1 VNKISHTQRQ
11 FKIYLSVYSLSS
23 PLNKSLSL
31 GFQINYFLNKHRRM
45 QATYCRIFTTIGLSV
60 FSITA
65 FAQERR
71 TISGTVRDGKNG
83 ELVIGA
89 TIKVEEDPTI
99 NITANE
105 YGFYSLSL
113 PQGNYTIAVAYGGY
127 ENYRQTV
134 QLDQNVKL
142 DLILSQEKE
151 RTAQIDEVIISAVKK
166 DKNLTSAQMGTETLS
181 IKSIEKLPVLFG
193 EKDVLK
199 TIQLLPGIKSNGE
212 GSSGFSVRGGATDQN
227 LILLDEAPV
236 YNASHL
242 LGFFSTFNSDALK
255 DASIIKGNS
264 PAQYGGRL
272 SSVMDVKMKDGNN
285 KDYNVNG
292 GIGLISSRLS
302 VEGPIQKEKSS
313 FIVSGRRTYADVFLK
328 ATDDFKDSKL
338 YFYDLNLKANYQI
351 NENNRL
357 YMSGYFGRDVLGLG
371 NTFSTDWGN
380 TTATLR
386 WNSIINSKLF
396 SNTSFIYSNYD
407 YKVSLT
413 SNDNTFGLDS
423 QIQDWNLKQDFSWF
437 AGNKHSVRFGLQ
449 SIYHTITPSSASGT
463 SVSSFP
469 RNSRYSWENALYIN
483 DDFKA
488 TEKLTVNYGLRLSM
502 FSVLG
507 GDTFNT
513 YDNGVLT
520 DSRFLEKGKFGKT
533 YVNLEPRITANY
545 RINEVSSI
553 KGGYARNTQNLHLL
567 SNSSSGNPTD
577 QWIGS
582 SYSVKPEIA
591 DQISAGYSR
600 NFNNNNYEINAEVYY
615 KTMQNQIDFKNGA
628 EITFDAAADVEGE
641 LLFGKGRAYGLE
653 VIAKKKSGK
662 LTGWISY
669 TLSKTERK
677 INGINDNN
685 WYNARQDKTHD
696 LSVVAT
702 YELNQ
707 KWSFSGLFVYST
719 GNAVTFPTGKY
730 DLLGQTI
737 FQYSKRNADRM
748 PAYHRMDLSAT
759 YEPNKNK
766 RWKSSWSFGIYNVYG
781 RENAYTIAFED
792 NPDNPGTTRAMQTSL
807 FKFVPNITYNFKF

>member
-1 VNKISHTQRQ
+1 MQTS
-11 FKIYLSVYSLSS
+11 
-23 PLNKSLSL
+23 
-31 GFQINYFLNKHRRM
+31 FLK
-45 QATYCRIFTTIGLSV
+45 
-60 FSITA
+60 ITA
-65 FAQERR
+65 ATAALCFSTFVLAQQ
-71 TISGTVRDGKNG
+71 TYSVSGTIKDKKNG
-83 ELVIGA
+83 ELLIGVA
-89 TIKVEEDPTI
+89 VKVSEDPSI
-99 NITANE
+99 NVVANE

-113 PQGNYTIAVAYGGY
+113 PEGNYTLIISNPGY
-127 ENYRQTV
+127 KDFEQQIKV
-134 QLDQNVKL
+134 DQNIKM
-142 DLILSQEKE
+142 DLPLLPQEQISKS
-151 RTAQIDEVIISAVKK
+151 IDEVVITGIKK

-181 IKSIEKLPVLFG
+181 IKNIEKLPVLFG
-193 EKDVLK
+193 EKDVMK

-255 DASIIKGNS
+255 DVSIIKGNS

-272 SSVMDVKMKDGNN
+272 SSVLDVKMKDGNN
-285 KDYNVNG
+285 QDYNING

-313 FIVSGRRTYADVFLK
+313 FIVSGRRTYADLFLK
-328 ATDDFKDSKL
+328 TSNDYKDNKL
-338 YFYDLNLKANYQI
+338 YFYDLNLKANYQL

-357 YMSGYFGRDVLGLG
+357 YLSGYFGRDVLGLG

-407 YKVSLT
+407 YKVSLK
-413 SNDNTFGLDS
+413 SNDNNFGLNS
-423 QIQDWNLKQDFSWF
+423 KIQDWNLKQDFTWF

-469 RNSRYSWENALYIN
+469 RNTRKSWENALYIN

-488 TEKLTVNYGLRLSM
+488 TEKLTVNYGARLSM

-513 YDNGVLT
+513 YNNGVLT
-520 DSRFLEKGKFGKT
+520 DSRYIEKGKFGKT
-533 YVNLEPRITANY
+533 YVNIEPRITANY

-553 KGGYARNTQNLHLL
+553 KAGYSRNTQNLHLL

-582 SYSVKPEIA
+582 SLTVKPEIA
-591 DQISAGYSR
+591 DQVSLGFSR
-600 NFNNNNYEINAEVYY
+600 NFNNNNYEVNAEVYY
-615 KTMQNQIDFKNGA
+615 KSMQNQIDFKNGA
-628 EITFDAAADVEGE
+628 QITFDTAADVESE

-653 VIAKKKSGK
+653 LIAKKKSGK

-677 INGINDNN
+677 INGINDNQ
-685 WYNARQDKTHD
+685 WYNARMDKTHD
-696 LSVVAT
+696 LSIVAT
-702 YELNQ
+702 YQLNP

-730 DLLGQTI
+730 QLNGQTV
-737 FQYSKRNADRM
+737 FQYSTRNADRM

-759 YEPNKNK
+759 YEPSSNK
-766 RWKSSWSFGIYNVYG
+766 RFRGSWTFGIYNLYG
-781 RENAYTIAFED
+781 RENAYTITFED
-792 NPDNPGTTRAMQTSL
+792 NPNNPGTTRAMQISL
-807 FKFVPNITYNFKF
+807 FRWVPNITYNFKF

>member
-1 VNKISHTQRQ
+1 MQTS
-11 FKIYLSVYSLSS
+11 
-23 PLNKSLSL
+23 
-31 GFQINYFLNKHRRM
+31 FLK
-45 QATYCRIFTTIGLSV
+45 
-60 FSITA
+60 ITA
-65 FAQERR
+65 ATAALCFSTLAIAQQ
-71 TISGTVRDGKNG
+71 TYSVSGTVKDKKNG
-83 ELVIGA
+83 ELLIGVSV
-89 TIKVEEDPTI
+89 KVSEDPTI
-99 NITANE
+99 NVTANE

-113 PQGNYTIAVAYGGY
+113 PAGTYTVIISNPGY
-127 ENYRQTV
+127 KDFEQQIKV
-134 QLDQNVKL
+134 DQNMKL
-142 DLILSQEKE
+142 DLPLLPQEETTK
-151 RTAQIDEVIISAVKK
+151 AIDEVVVTAVKK
-166 DKNLTSAQMGTETLS
+166 DKNLTSAQMGAETLN

-193 EKDVLK
+193 EKDVMK

-272 SSVMDVKMKDGNN
+272 SSVLDVKMKDGNN
-285 KDYNVNG
+285 KDYNLNG

-313 FIVSGRRTYADVFLK
+313 FIVSGRRTYADLFLK
-328 ATDDFKDSKL
+328 TNKDYKDNKL

-351 NENNRL
+351 NENNRIYL
-357 YMSGYFGRDVLGLG
+357 SGYFGRDVLGLG
-371 NTFSTDWGN
+371 DTFNTDWGN

-386 WNSIINSKLF
+386 WNSIISSKLF

-407 YKVSLT
+407 YKISLK
-413 SNDNTFGLDS
+413 NDDTVFDLNS
-423 QIQDWNLKQDFSWF
+423 KIRDWNLKQDFTWF

-449 SIYHTITPSSASGT
+449 SIYHTLTPSSASGT
-463 SVSSFP
+463 TVSSFP
-469 RNSRYSWENALYIN
+469 RNPRYSWENAVYIN

-488 TEKLTVNYGLRLSM
+488 TEKLTINYGVRLAI

-513 YDNGVLT
+513 YENGVLT
-520 DSRFLEKGKFGKT
+520 DSKFLEKGKFGKT
-533 YVNLEPRITANY
+533 YVNPEPRISANY
-545 RINEVSSI
+545 RINEVSSV
-553 KGGYARNTQNLHLL
+553 KGGYSRNTQNLHLL
-567 SNSSSGNPTD
+567 SNSNSGNPTD

-582 SYSVKPEIA
+582 SYTVKPEIA
-591 DQISAGYSR
+591 DQISVGYSR
-600 NFNNNNYEINAEVYY
+600 NFNNNNYELNAEVYY
-615 KTMQNQIDFKNGA
+615 KSMKNQIDFKNGA
-628 EITFDAAADVEGE
+628 QIGFDAGSDVESE

-653 VIAKKKSGK
+653 LIAKKKSGK

-677 INGINDNN
+677 INGINNN
-685 WYNARQDKTHD
+685 EWYNARMDKTHD
-696 LSVVAT
+696 LSIVAT
-702 YELNQ
+702 YQLNP

-730 DLLGQTI
+730 ELNGQTI
-737 FQYSKRNADRM
+737 FQYSNRNADRM

-759 YEPNKNK
+759 YEPTSNK
-766 RWKSSWSFGIYNVYG
+766 RFRGSWTFGIYNLYG
-781 RENAYTIAFED
+781 RENAYTINFED
-792 NPDNPGTTRAMQTSL
+792 NPDRPGTTRAMQTSL
-807 FKFVPNITYNFKF
+807 FRWVPNITYNFKF

>member
-1 VNKISHTQRQ
+1 MQTS
-11 FKIYLSVYSLSS
+11 
-23 PLNKSLSL
+23 
-31 GFQINYFLNKHRRM
+31 FLK
-45 QATYCRIFTTIGLSV
+45 
-60 FSITA
+60 ITA
-65 FAQERR
+65 ATAALCFSTLTIAQQ
-71 TISGTVRDGKNG
+71 TYSVSGTVKDKKNG
-83 ELVIGA
+83 ELLIGVSV
-89 TIKVEEDPTI
+89 KVSEDPSI
-99 NITANE
+99 NVTANE

-113 PQGNYTIAVAYGGY
+113 PAGTYTVIISNPGY
-127 ENYRQTV
+127 KDFEQQITV
-134 QLDQNVKL
+134 DQNMKL
-142 DLILSQEKE
+142 DLPLLPQEETTK
-151 RTAQIDEVIISAVKK
+151 AIDEVVVTAVKK
-166 DKNLTSAQMGTETLS
+166 DKNLTSAQMGAETLN

-193 EKDVLK
+193 EKDVMK

-272 SSVMDVKMKDGNN
+272 SSVLDVKMKDGNN
-285 KDYNVNG
+285 KDYNLNG

-313 FIVSGRRTYADVFLK
+313 FIVSGRRTYADLFLK
-328 ATDDFKDSKL
+328 TNKDYKDNKL

-351 NENNRL
+351 NENNRIYL
-357 YMSGYFGRDVLGLG
+357 SGYFGRDVLGLG
-371 NTFSTDWGN
+371 DTFNTDWGN

-386 WNSIINSKLF
+386 WNSIISSKLF

-407 YKVSLT
+407 YKISLK
-413 SNDNTFGLDS
+413 NDDTVFDLNS
-423 QIQDWNLKQDFSWF
+423 KIRDWNLKQDFTWF

-449 SIYHTITPSSASGT
+449 SIYHTLTPSSASGT
-463 SVSSFP
+463 TVSSFP
-469 RNSRYSWENALYIN
+469 RNPRYSWENAVYIN

-488 TEKLTVNYGLRLSM
+488 TEKLTINYGVRLAI

-513 YDNGVLT
+513 YENGVLT
-520 DSRFLEKGKFGKT
+520 DSKFLEKGKFGKT
-533 YVNLEPRITANY
+533 YVNPEPRISANY
-545 RINEVSSI
+545 RINEVSSV
-553 KGGYARNTQNLHLL
+553 KGGYSRNTQNLHLL
-567 SNSSSGNPTD
+567 SNSNSGNPTD

-582 SYSVKPEIA
+582 SYTVKPEIA
-591 DQISAGYSR
+591 DQISVGYSR
-600 NFNNNNYEINAEVYY
+600 NFNNNNYELNAEVYY
-615 KTMQNQIDFKNGA
+615 KSMKNQIDFKNGA
-628 EITFDAAADVEGE
+628 QIGFDAGSDVESE

-653 VIAKKKSGK
+653 LIAKKKSGK

-677 INGINDNN
+677 INGINNN
-685 WYNARQDKTHD
+685 EWYNARMDKTHD
-696 LSVVAT
+696 LSIVAT
-702 YELNQ
+702 YQLNP

-730 DLLGQTI
+730 ELNGQTI
-737 FQYSKRNADRM
+737 FQYSNRNADRM

-759 YEPNKNK
+759 YEPTSNK
-766 RWKSSWSFGIYNVYG
+766 RFRGSWTFGIYNLYG
-781 RENAYTIAFED
+781 RENAYTINFED
-792 NPDNPGTTRAMQTSL
+792 NPDRPGTTRAMQTSL
-807 FKFVPNITYNFKF
+807 FRWVPNITYNFKF

>member
-1 VNKISHTQRQ
+1 MQTSF
-11 FKIYLSVYSLSS
+11 FKITAATAALCFSTLMMAQQTRSV
-23 PLNKSLSL
+23 
-31 GFQINYFLNKHRRM
+31 
-45 QATYCRIFTTIGLSV
+45 
-60 FSITA
+60 
-65 FAQERR
+65 
-71 TISGTVRDGKNG
+71 SGTVKDKKNG
-83 ELVIGA
+83 ELLIGVTVKVNDDPSINVI
-89 TIKVEEDPTI
+89 
-99 NITANE
+99 ANE

-113 PQGNYTIAVAYGGY
+113 PEGDHTLIISYPGY
-127 ENYRQTV
+127 KDFEQQIKV
-134 QLDQNVKL
+134 DQNLKL
-142 DLILSQEKE
+142 DIFLNQEEQKSN
-151 RTAQIDEVIISAVKK
+151 TIDEIVVSGVKK
-166 DKNLTSAQMGTETLS
+166 DKNLSSAQMGTETLN
-181 IKSIEKLPVLFG
+181 IKNIEKLPVLFG
-193 EKDVLK
+193 EKDVMK

-285 KDYNVNG
+285 QNYNVNG

-313 FIVSGRRTYADVFLK
+313 FIVSGRRTYADLFLK
-328 ATDDFKDSKL
+328 SSKDYKDNKL

-351 NENNRL
+351 NENNRI
-357 YMSGYFGRDVLGLG
+357 YISGYFGRDVLGLG
-371 NTFSTDWGN
+371 DTFNTDWGN

-396 SNTSFIYSNYD
+396 SNTSLIYSNYD
-407 YKVSLT
+407 YKISLKNNE
-413 SNDNTFGLDS
+413 SEFNLNS
-423 QIQDWNLKQDFSWF
+423 KIQDWNLKQDFTWF
-437 AGNKHSVRFGLQ
+437 AGNRHSVRFGLQ
-449 SIYHTITPSSASGT
+449 SIYHTLTPSSASGT
-463 SVSSFP
+463 IVNSYS
-469 RNSRYSWENALYIN
+469 RNPRYSWENALYIN

-488 TEKLTVNYGLRLSM
+488 TEKLTINYGMRLSL

-513 YDNGVLT
+513 YENGVLT
-520 DSRFLEKGKFGKT
+520 GSEYLEKGKFGKT
-533 YVNLEPRITANY
+533 YTNLEPRITANY
-545 RINEVSSI
+545 RINEVSSV
-553 KGGYARNTQNLHLL
+553 KGGYSRNTQNLHLL

-591 DQISAGYSR
+591 DQISVGYSR
-600 NFNNNNYEINAEVYY
+600 NFNNNNYELNAEIYY
-615 KTMQNQIDFKNGA
+615 KSMQNQIDFKNGA
-628 EITFDAAADVEGE
+628 QIGFSTASDVESE

-653 VIAKKKSGK
+653 LIAKKKSGR

-677 INGINDNN
+677 IDGINNN
-685 WYNARQDKTHD
+685 EWYNARMDKTHD

-702 YELNQ
+702 YQLNS
-707 KWSFSGLFVYST
+707 KWTLSGLFLYST
-719 GNAVTFPTGKY
+719 GNAVTFPVGKY
-730 DLLGQTI
+730 ELNGQTI
-737 FQYSKRNADRM
+737 FQYNSRNADRM

-759 YEPNKNK
+759 YEPESNK
-766 RWKSSWSFGIYNVYG
+766 RFRGSWTFGIYNLYG
-781 RENAYTIAFED
+781 RENAYTITFED
-792 NPDNPGTTRAMQTSL
+792 NPNNPGTTRAMQTSL
-807 FKFVPNITYNFKF
+807 FRWVPNITYNFKF

>member
-1 VNKISHTQRQ
+1 MQTS
-11 FKIYLSVYSLSS
+11 
-23 PLNKSLSL
+23 
-31 GFQINYFLNKHRRM
+31 FLK
-45 QATYCRIFTTIGLSV
+45 
-60 FSITA
+60 ITA
-65 FAQERR
+65 ATAALCFSTLAIAQQ
-71 TISGTVRDGKNG
+71 TYSVSGTVKDKKNG
-83 ELVIGA
+83 ELLIGVSV
-89 TIKVEEDPTI
+89 KVSEDPTI
-99 NITANE
+99 NVAANE

-113 PQGNYTIAVAYGGY
+113 PAGNYTIIISNPGY
-127 ENYRQTV
+127 KDFEQQIKV
-134 QLDQNVKL
+134 DQNMKL
-142 DLILSQEKE
+142 DLPLLPQEETTK
-151 RTAQIDEVIISAVKK
+151 AIDEVVVTAVKK
-166 DKNLTSAQMGTETLS
+166 DKNLTSAQMGAETLN

-193 EKDVLK
+193 EKDVMK

-272 SSVMDVKMKDGNN
+272 SSVLDVKMKDGNN
-285 KDYNVNG
+285 KDYNLNG

-313 FIVSGRRTYADVFLK
+313 FIVSGRRTYADLFLK
-328 ATDDFKDSKL
+328 TNKDYKDNKL

-351 NENNRL
+351 NENNRIYL
-357 YMSGYFGRDVLGLG
+357 SGYFGRDVLGLG
-371 NTFSTDWGN
+371 DTFNTDWGN

-386 WNSIINSKLF
+386 WNSIISSKLF

-407 YKVSLT
+407 YKISLK
-413 SNDNTFGLDS
+413 NDDTVFDLNS
-423 QIQDWNLKQDFSWF
+423 KIRDWNLKQDFTWF

-449 SIYHTITPSSASGT
+449 SIYHTLTPSSASGT
-463 SVSSFP
+463 TVSSFP
-469 RNSRYSWENALYIN
+469 RNPRYSWENAVYIN

-488 TEKLTVNYGLRLSM
+488 TEKLTINYGVRLAL

-513 YDNGVLT
+513 YENGVLT
-520 DSRFLEKGKFGKT
+520 DSEFLEKGKFGKT
-533 YVNLEPRITANY
+533 YVNPEPRISANY
-545 RINEVSSI
+545 RINEVSSV
-553 KGGYARNTQNLHLL
+553 KGGYSRNTQNLHLL
-567 SNSSSGNPTD
+567 SNSNSGNPTD

-582 SYSVKPEIA
+582 SYTVKPEIA
-591 DQISAGYSR
+591 DQISVGYSR
-600 NFNNNNYEINAEVYY
+600 NFNNNNYELNAEVYY
-615 KTMQNQIDFKNGA
+615 KSMKNQIDFKNGA
-628 EITFDAAADVEGE
+628 QIGFDAGSDVESE

-653 VIAKKKSGK
+653 LIAKKKSGK

-677 INGINDNN
+677 INGINNN
-685 WYNARQDKTHD
+685 EWYNARMDKTHD
-696 LSVVAT
+696 LSIVAT
-702 YELNQ
+702 YQLNP

-730 DLLGQTI
+730 ELNGQTI
-737 FQYSKRNADRM
+737 FQYSNRNADRM

-759 YEPNKNK
+759 YEPTSNK
-766 RWKSSWSFGIYNVYG
+766 RFRGSWTFGIYNLYG
-781 RENAYTIAFED
+781 RENAYTINFED
-792 NPDNPGTTRAMQTSL
+792 NPDHPGTTRAMQTSL
-807 FKFVPNITYNFKF
+807 FRWVPNITYNFKF

>member
-1 VNKISHTQRQ
+1 MQTS
-11 FKIYLSVYSLSS
+11 
-23 PLNKSLSL
+23 
-31 GFQINYFLNKHRRM
+31 FLK
-45 QATYCRIFTTIGLSV
+45 
-60 FSITA
+60 ITA
-65 FAQERR
+65 ATAALCFSTLAIAQQ
-71 TISGTVRDGKNG
+71 TYSVSGTVKDKKNG
-83 ELVIGA
+83 ELLIGVSV
-89 TIKVEEDPTI
+89 KVSEDPSI
-99 NITANE
+99 NVAANE

-113 PQGNYTIAVAYGGY
+113 PAGNYTIIISNPGY
-127 ENYRQTV
+127 KDFEQQITV
-134 QLDQNVKL
+134 DQNMKL
-142 DLILSQEKE
+142 DLPLLPQEETTK
-151 RTAQIDEVIISAVKK
+151 AIDEVVVTAVKK
-166 DKNLTSAQMGTETLS
+166 DKNLTSAQMGAETLN

-193 EKDVLK
+193 EKDVMK

-272 SSVMDVKMKDGNN
+272 SSVLDVKMKDGNN
-285 KDYNVNG
+285 KDYNLNG

-313 FIVSGRRTYADVFLK
+313 FIVSGRRTYADLFLK
-328 ATDDFKDSKL
+328 TNKDYKDNKL

-351 NENNRL
+351 NENNRIYL
-357 YMSGYFGRDVLGLG
+357 SGYFGRDVLGLG
-371 NTFSTDWGN
+371 DTFNTDWGN

-386 WNSIINSKLF
+386 WNSIISSKLF

-407 YKVSLT
+407 YKISLK
-413 SNDNTFGLDS
+413 NDDTVFDLNS
-423 QIQDWNLKQDFSWF
+423 KIRDWNLKQDFTWF

-449 SIYHTITPSSASGT
+449 SIYHTLTPSSASGT
-463 SVSSFP
+463 TVSSFP
-469 RNSRYSWENALYIN
+469 RNPRYSWENAVYIN

-488 TEKLTVNYGLRLSM
+488 TEKLTINYGVRLSI

-513 YDNGVLT
+513 YENGVLT
-520 DSRFLEKGKFGKT
+520 DSEFLEKGKFGKT
-533 YVNLEPRITANY
+533 YVNPEPRISANY
-545 RINEVSSI
+545 RINEVSSV
-553 KGGYARNTQNLHLL
+553 KGGYSRNTQNLHLL
-567 SNSSSGNPTD
+567 SNSNSGNPTD

-582 SYSVKPEIA
+582 SYTVKPEIA
-591 DQISAGYSR
+591 DQISVGYSR
-600 NFNNNNYEINAEVYY
+600 NFNNNNYELNAEVYY
-615 KTMQNQIDFKNGA
+615 KSMKNQIDFKNGA
-628 EITFDAAADVEGE
+628 QIGFDAGSDVESE

-653 VIAKKKSGK
+653 LIAKKKSGK

-677 INGINDNN
+677 INGINNN
-685 WYNARQDKTHD
+685 EWYNARMDKTHD
-696 LSVVAT
+696 LSIVAT
-702 YELNQ
+702 YQLNP

-730 DLLGQTI
+730 ELNGQTI
-737 FQYSKRNADRM
+737 FQYSNRNADRM

-759 YEPNKNK
+759 YEPVSNK
-766 RWKSSWSFGIYNVYG
+766 RFRGSWTFGIYNLYG
-781 RENAYTIAFED
+781 RENAYTINFED
-792 NPDNPGTTRAMQTSL
+792 NPDRPGTTRAMQTSL
-807 FKFVPNITYNFKF
+807 FRWVPNITYNFKF

>member
-1 VNKISHTQRQ
+1 MQTS
-11 FKIYLSVYSLSS
+11 
-23 PLNKSLSL
+23 
-31 GFQINYFLNKHRRM
+31 FLK
-45 QATYCRIFTTIGLSV
+45 
-60 FSITA
+60 ITA
-65 FAQERR
+65 ATAALCFSTFVLAQQ
-71 TISGTVRDGKNG
+71 TYSVSGTIKDKKNG
-83 ELVIGA
+83 ELLIGVA
-89 TIKVEEDPTI
+89 VKVSEDPSI
-99 NITANE
+99 NVVANE

-113 PQGNYTIAVAYGGY
+113 PEGNYTLIISNPGY
-127 ENYRQTV
+127 KDFEQQIKV
-134 QLDQNVKL
+134 DQNIKM
-142 DLILSQEKE
+142 DLPLLPQEQISKS
-151 RTAQIDEVIISAVKK
+151 IDEVVITGIKK

-181 IKSIEKLPVLFG
+181 IKNIEKLPVLFG
-193 EKDVLK
+193 EKDVMK

-255 DASIIKGNS
+255 DVSIIKGNS

-272 SSVMDVKMKDGNN
+272 SSVLDVKMKDGNN
-285 KDYNVNG
+285 QDYNING
-292 GIGLISSRLS
+292 GVGLISSRLS

-313 FIVSGRRTYADVFLK
+313 FIVSGRRTYADLFLK
-328 ATDDFKDSKL
+328 TSNDYKDNKL
-338 YFYDLNLKANYQI
+338 YFYDLNLKANYQL

-357 YMSGYFGRDVLGLG
+357 YLSGYFGRDVLGLG

-407 YKVSLT
+407 YKVSLK
-413 SNDNTFGLDS
+413 SNDNNFGLNS
-423 QIQDWNLKQDFSWF
+423 KIQDWNLKQDFTWF

-469 RNSRYSWENALYIN
+469 RNTRKSWENALYIN

-488 TEKLTVNYGLRLSM
+488 TEKLTVNYGARLSM

-513 YDNGVLT
+513 YNNGVLT
-520 DSRFLEKGKFGKT
+520 DSRYIEKGKFGKT
-533 YVNLEPRITANY
+533 YVNIEPRITANY

-553 KGGYARNTQNLHLL
+553 KAGYSRNTQNLHLL

-582 SYSVKPEIA
+582 SLTVKPEIA
-591 DQISAGYSR
+591 DQVSLGFSR
-600 NFNNNNYEINAEVYY
+600 NFNNNNYEVNAEVYY
-615 KTMQNQIDFKNGA
+615 KSMQNQIDFKNGA
-628 EITFDAAADVEGE
+628 QITFDTAADVESE

-653 VIAKKKSGK
+653 LIAKKKSGK

-677 INGINDNN
+677 INGINDNQ
-685 WYNARQDKTHD
+685 WYNARMDKTHD
-696 LSVVAT
+696 LSIVAT
-702 YELNQ
+702 YQLNP

-730 DLLGQTI
+730 QLNGQTV
-737 FQYSKRNADRM
+737 FQYSTRNADRM

-759 YEPNKNK
+759 YEPSSNK
-766 RWKSSWSFGIYNVYG
+766 RFRGSWTFGIYNLYG
-781 RENAYTIAFED
+781 RENAYTITFED
-792 NPDNPGTTRAMQTSL
+792 NPNNPGTTRAMQTSL
-807 FKFVPNITYNFKF
+807 FRWVPNITYNFKF

>member
-1 VNKISHTQRQ
+1 MQTSF
-11 FKIYLSVYSLSS
+11 FKITAATAALCLSTFAVAQQKYS
-23 PLNKSLSL
+23 
-31 GFQINYFLNKHRRM
+31 
-45 QATYCRIFTTIGLSV
+45 V
-60 FSITA
+60 
-65 FAQERR
+65 
-71 TISGTVRDGKNG
+71 SGTVKDKKNG
-83 ELVIGA
+83 ELLIGV
-89 TIKVEEDPTI
+89 TVKVNEDPSV
-99 NITANE
+99 NVVANE

-113 PQGNYTIAVAYGGY
+113 PEGNYTIIISNPGY
-127 ENYRQTV
+127 RDFEQQIKV
-134 QLDQNVKL
+134 DQNMKL
-142 DLILSQEKE
+142 DLPLIPQEVESK
-151 RTAQIDEVIISAVKK
+151 AIDEVVISGIKK
-166 DKNLTSAQMGTETLS
+166 DKNLSTAQMGTETLS
-181 IKSIEKLPVLFG
+181 IKNIEKLPVLFG
-193 EKDVLK
+193 EKDVMK

-264 PAQYGGRL
+264 PSQYGGRL
-272 SSVMDVKMKDGNN
+272 SSVLDVKMKDGNN
-285 KDYNVNG
+285 QDYNVNG

-313 FIVSGRRTYADVFLK
+313 FIVSGRRTYADLFLK
-328 ATDDFKDSKL
+328 ANKDYKDNKL
-338 YFYDLNLKANYQI
+338 YFYDLNLKANYQL

-357 YMSGYFGRDVLGLG
+357 YLSAYFGRDVLGLG

-407 YKVSLT
+407 YKISLK
-413 SNDNTFGLDS
+413 SNDNVFDLNS
-423 QIQDWNLKQDFSWF
+423 KIQDWNLKQDFTWF

-449 SIYHTITPSSASGT
+449 SIYHTLTPSSASGT

-469 RNSRYSWENALYIN
+469 RNPRYSWENALYIN

-488 TEKLTVNYGLRLSM
+488 AEKLTINYGLRLSM

-513 YDNGVLT
+513 YENGVLAE
-520 DSRFLEKGKFGKT
+520 SRFLEKGKFGKT
-533 YVNLEPRITANY
+533 YVNPEPRITANY
-545 RINEVSSI
+545 RINEVSSV
-553 KGGYARNTQNLHLL
+553 KGGYSRNTQNLHLL
-567 SNSSSGNPTD
+567 SNSNSGNPTD

-582 SYSVKPEIA
+582 SYTVKPEIA
-591 DQISAGYSR
+591 DQISVGYSR
-600 NFNNNNYEINAEVYY
+600 NFNNNNYELNAEVYY
-615 KTMQNQIDFKNGA
+615 KSMQNQIDFKNGA
-628 EITFDAAADVEGE
+628 EISFDTGADVENE

-653 VIAKKKSGK
+653 LIAKKKSGK

-677 INGINDNN
+677 IDGINNN
-685 WYNARQDKTHD
+685 EWYNARMDKTHD
-696 LSVVAT
+696 LSIVAT
-702 YELNQ
+702 YQFNE
-707 KWSFSGLFVYST
+707 KWSMSGLFLYST

-730 DLLGQTI
+730 ELNGQTV
-737 FQYSKRNADRM
+737 FQYSNRNADRM

-759 YEPNKNK
+759 YEPSTNK
-766 RWKSSWSFGIYNVYG
+766 RFRGSWTFGIYNLYG
-781 RENAYTIAFED
+781 RENAYTITFED
-792 NPDNPGTTRAMQTSL
+792 NPNNPGTTRAMQTSL
-807 FKFVPNITYNFKF
+807 FRWVPNITYNFKF

>member
-1 VNKISHTQRQ
+1 MQTSF
-11 FKIYLSVYSLSS
+11 FKIAAASAALCFSS
-23 PLNKSLSL
+23 WA
-31 GFQINYFLNKHRRM
+31 M
-45 QATYCRIFTTIGLSV
+45 
-60 FSITA
+60 
-65 FAQERR
+65 AQQKYQV
-71 TISGTVRDGKNG
+71 SGTVKDQKNG
-83 ELVIGA
+83 ELLIGVNV
-89 TIKVEEDPTI
+89 KVAEDPSI
-99 NITANE
+99 NVIANE

-113 PQGNYTIAVAYGGY
+113 PEGNYKVIISYPGY
-127 ENYRQTV
+127 KDFEQQITV
-134 QLDQNVKL
+134 NQNIKL
-142 DLILSQEKE
+142 DLPLSQQEQISK
-151 RTAQIDEVIISAVKK
+151 AIDEVVITGIKK
-166 DKNLTSAQMGTETLS
+166 DKNLTSAQMGSETLS
-181 IKSIEKLPVLFG
+181 IKNIEKLPVLFG
-193 EKDVLK
+193 EKDVMK

-285 KDYNVNG
+285 KDYNING

-313 FIVSGRRTYADVFLK
+313 FIVSGRRTYADLFLK
-328 ATDDFKDSKL
+328 TSPEYKDNKL

-357 YMSGYFGRDVLGLG
+357 YLSGYFGRDVLGLG

-407 YKVSLT
+407 YKISLR
-413 SNDNTFGLDS
+413 SNDNTFGLNS
-423 QIQDWNLKQDFSWF
+423 KIQDWNLKQDFTWF

-463 SVSSFP
+463 SVSSYP
-469 RNSRYSWENALYIN
+469 RNPRKSWENALYIN

-488 TEKLTVNYGLRLSM
+488 TEALTINYGARLSM

-513 YDNGVLT
+513 YENGVLT
-520 DSRFLEKGKFGKT
+520 DSQFLEKGKFGKT
-533 YVNLEPRITANY
+533 YVNIEPRVSANY
-545 RINEVSSI
+545 RINEVSSV
-553 KGGYARNTQNLHLL
+553 KGAYSRNTQNLHLL
-567 SNSSSGNPTD
+567 SNSNSGNPTD

-582 SYSVKPEIA
+582 SYTVKPEIA
-591 DQISAGYSR
+591 DQISLGYSR
-600 NFNNNNYEINAEVYY
+600 NFNNNNYELNAEIYY
-615 KTMQNQIDFKNGA
+615 KSMQNQIDFKNGA
-628 EITFDAAADVEGE
+628 QITFDTAADVESE

-653 VIAKKKSGK
+653 LIAKKKSGK

-677 INGINDNN
+677 IDGINNN
-685 WYNARQDKTHD
+685 EWYNARMDKTHD

-702 YELNQ
+702 YQLNP

-730 DLLGQTI
+730 ELNGQTV
-737 FQYSKRNADRM
+737 FQYSNRNADRM
-748 PAYHRMDLSAT
+748 PAYHRMDFSAT
-759 YEPNKNK
+759 YEPESNK
-766 RWKSSWSFGIYNVYG
+766 RFRGSWTFGIYNIYG
-781 RENAYTIAFED
+781 RQNAYTIMFED
-792 NPDNPGTTRAMQTSL
+792 NPDNPGTTRTMQTSL
-807 FKFVPNITYNFKF
+807 FRWVPNITYNFKF

>member
-1 VNKISHTQRQ
+1 MQTSF
-11 FKIYLSVYSLSS
+11 FKIAAASAALCLSS
-23 PLNKSLSL
+23 WA
-31 GFQINYFLNKHRRM
+31 M
-45 QATYCRIFTTIGLSV
+45 
-60 FSITA
+60 
-65 FAQERR
+65 AQQKYQV
-71 TISGTVRDGKNG
+71 SGTVKDQKNG
-83 ELVIGA
+83 ELLIGVNV
-89 TIKVEEDPTI
+89 KVAEDPSI
-99 NITANE
+99 NVIANE

-113 PQGNYTIAVAYGGY
+113 PEGNYKVIISYPGY
-127 ENYRQTV
+127 KDFEQQITV
-134 QLDQNVKL
+134 NQNIKL
-142 DLILSQEKE
+142 DLPLSQQEQISK
-151 RTAQIDEVIISAVKK
+151 AIDEVVITGIKK
-166 DKNLTSAQMGTETLS
+166 DKNLTSAQMGSETLN
-181 IKSIEKLPVLFG
+181 IKNIEKLPVLFG
-193 EKDVLK
+193 EKDVMK

-285 KDYNVNG
+285 KDYNING

-313 FIVSGRRTYADVFLK
+313 FIVSGRRTYADLFLK
-328 ATDDFKDSKL
+328 TSPEYKDNKL

-357 YMSGYFGRDVLGLG
+357 YLSGYFGRDVLGLG

-407 YKVSLT
+407 YKISLR
-413 SNDNTFGLDS
+413 SNDNTFGLNS
-423 QIQDWNLKQDFSWF
+423 KIQDWNLKQDFTWF

-469 RNSRYSWENALYIN
+469 RNPRKSWENALYIN

-488 TEKLTVNYGLRLSM
+488 TEALTINYGARLSM

-513 YDNGVLT
+513 YENGGLT
-520 DSRFLEKGKFGKT
+520 DSQFLEKGKFGKT
-533 YVNLEPRITANY
+533 YVNIEPRVSANY
-545 RINEVSSI
+545 RINEVSSV
-553 KGGYARNTQNLHLL
+553 KGAYSRNTQNLHLL
-567 SNSSSGNPTD
+567 SNSNSGNPTD

-582 SYSVKPEIA
+582 SYTVKPEIA
-591 DQISAGYSR
+591 DQISLGYSR
-600 NFNNNNYEINAEVYY
+600 NFNNNNYELNAEIYY
-615 KTMQNQIDFKNGA
+615 KSMQNQIDFKNGA
-628 EITFDAAADVEGE
+628 QITFDTAADVESE

-653 VIAKKKSGK
+653 LIAKKKSGK

-677 INGINDNN
+677 IDGINNN
-685 WYNARQDKTHD
+685 EWYNARMDKTHD

-702 YELNQ
+702 YQLNP

-730 DLLGQTI
+730 ELNGQTV
-737 FQYSKRNADRM
+737 FQYSNRNADRM
-748 PAYHRMDLSAT
+748 PAYHRMDFSAT
-759 YEPNKNK
+759 YEPESNK
-766 RWKSSWSFGIYNVYG
+766 RFRGSWTFGIYNIYG
-781 RENAYTIAFED
+781 RQNAYTIMFED
-792 NPDNPGTTRAMQTSL
+792 NPDNPGTTRTMQTSL
-807 FKFVPNITYNFKF
+807 FRWVPNITYNFKF

>member
-1 VNKISHTQRQ
+1 MQTSFLKIATASAALC
-11 FKIYLSVYSLSS
+11 ISS
-23 PLNKSLSL
+23 WA
-31 GFQINYFLNKHRRM
+31 M
-45 QATYCRIFTTIGLSV
+45 
-60 FSITA
+60 
-65 FAQERR
+65 AQQKYQV
-71 TISGTVRDGKNG
+71 SGTVKDQKNG
-83 ELVIGA
+83 ELLIGVNV
-89 TIKVEEDPTI
+89 KVAEDPSI
-99 NITANE
+99 NVIANE

-113 PQGNYTIAVAYGGY
+113 PEGNYKVVISYPGY
-127 ENYRQTV
+127 KDFEQQITV
-134 QLDQNVKL
+134 NQNIKL
-142 DLILSQEKE
+142 DLPLSQQEQVSK
-151 RTAQIDEVIISAVKK
+151 AIDEVIITGIKK
-166 DKNLTSAQMGTETLS
+166 DKNLTSAQMGSETLN
-181 IKSIEKLPVLFG
+181 IKNIEKLPVLFG
-193 EKDVLK
+193 EKDVMK

-285 KDYNVNG
+285 KDYNING

-313 FIVSGRRTYADVFLK
+313 FIVSGRRTYADLFLK
-328 ATDDFKDSKL
+328 TSPEYKDNKL

-351 NENNRL
+351 NDNNRL
-357 YMSGYFGRDVLGLG
+357 YLSGYFGRDVLGLG

-407 YKVSLT
+407 YKISLR
-413 SNDNTFGLDS
+413 SNDNTFGLNS
-423 QIQDWNLKQDFSWF
+423 KIQDWNLKQDFTWF

-469 RNSRYSWENALYIN
+469 RNPRKSWENALYIN

-488 TEKLTVNYGLRLSM
+488 SEALTINYGARLSM

-513 YDNGVLT
+513 YENGVLT
-520 DSRFLEKGKFGKT
+520 DSQFLEKGKFGKT
-533 YVNLEPRITANY
+533 YVNIEPRISANY
-545 RINEVSSI
+545 RINEVSSV
-553 KGGYARNTQNLHLL
+553 KGAYSRNTQNLHLL
-567 SNSSSGNPTD
+567 SNSNSGNPTD

-582 SYSVKPEIA
+582 SYTVKPEIA
-591 DQISAGYSR
+591 DQISLGYSR
-600 NFNNNNYEINAEVYY
+600 NFNNNNYELNAEIYY
-615 KTMQNQIDFKNGA
+615 KSMQNQIDFKNGA
-628 EITFDAAADVEGE
+628 QISFDTAADVESE

-653 VIAKKKSGK
+653 LIAKKKSGK

-677 INGINDNN
+677 IDGINNN
-685 WYNARQDKTHD
+685 EWYNARMDKTHD

-702 YELNQ
+702 YQLNP
-707 KWSFSGLFVYST
+707 KWSLSGLFVYST

-730 DLLGQTI
+730 ELNGQTV
-737 FQYSKRNADRM
+737 FQYSNRNADRM
-748 PAYHRMDLSAT
+748 PAYHRMDFSAT
-759 YEPNKNK
+759 YEPESNK
-766 RWKSSWSFGIYNVYG
+766 RFRGSWTFGIYNIYG
-781 RENAYTIAFED
+781 RENAYTITFED
-792 NPDNPGTTRAMQTSL
+792 NPNNPGTTRAMQTSL
-807 FKFVPNITYNFKF
+807 FRWVPNITYNFKF

>member
-1 VNKISHTQRQ
+1 MQTSF
-11 FKIYLSVYSLSS
+11 FKIAAASAAFCISS
-23 PLNKSLSL
+23 WA
-31 GFQINYFLNKHRRM
+31 I
-45 QATYCRIFTTIGLSV
+45 
-60 FSITA
+60 
-65 FAQERR
+65 AQQKYQV
-71 TISGTVRDGKNG
+71 SGTVKDQKNG
-83 ELVIGA
+83 ELLIGVSV
-89 TIKVEEDPTI
+89 KVAEDPSI
-99 NITANE
+99 NVIANE

-113 PQGNYTIAVAYGGY
+113 PEGNYKIIISYPGY
-127 ENYRQTV
+127 QDFEQQITV
-134 QLDQNVKL
+134 NQNIKQ
-142 DLILSQEKE
+142 DLLLSQQEQVSKS
-151 RTAQIDEVIISAVKK
+151 IDEVIITGIKK
-166 DKNLTSAQMGTETLS
+166 DKNLTSAQMGAETLS
-181 IKSIEKLPVLFG
+181 IKNIEKLPVLFG
-193 EKDVLK
+193 EKDVMK

-272 SSVMDVKMKDGNN
+272 SSVLDVKMKDGNN
-285 KDYNVNG
+285 KDYNING

-313 FIVSGRRTYADVFLK
+313 FIVSGRRTYADLFLK
-328 ATDDFKDSKL
+328 TNKDYKDNKL

-357 YMSGYFGRDVLGLG
+357 YLSGYFGRDVLGLG

-407 YKVSLT
+407 YKISLK
-413 SNDNTFGLDS
+413 SNNNTFGLNS
-423 QIQDWNLKQDFSWF
+423 KIQDWNLKQDFTWF

-469 RNSRYSWENALYIN
+469 RNPRKSWENALYIN

-488 TEKLTVNYGLRLSM
+488 TEKLTINYGARLSM
-502 FSVLG
+502 FSILG

-513 YDNGVLT
+513 YENGVLT
-520 DSRFLEKGKFGKT
+520 GSRFLEKGKIGKT
-533 YVNLEPRITANY
+533 YANLEPRISANY
-545 RINEVSSI
+545 RINEVSSV
-553 KGGYARNTQNLHLL
+553 KGAYSRNTQNLHLL
-567 SNSSSGNPTD
+567 SNSNSGNPTD

-582 SYSVKPEIA
+582 SYTVKPEIA
-591 DQISAGYSR
+591 DQISLGYSR
-600 NFNNNNYEINAEVYY
+600 NFNNNNYELNAEIYY
-615 KTMQNQIDFKNGA
+615 KSMQNQIDFKNGA
-628 EITFDAAADVEGE
+628 QITFDTAADVESE

-653 VIAKKKSGK
+653 LIAKKKSGK

-677 INGINDNN
+677 INGINNN
-685 WYNARQDKTHD
+685 DWYNARMDKTHD

-702 YELNQ
+702 YQLNP
-707 KWSFSGLFVYST
+707 KWSVSGLFVYST

-730 DLLGQTI
+730 ELNGQTV
-737 FQYSKRNADRM
+737 FQYSNRNADRM

-759 YEPNKNK
+759 YEPESNK
-766 RWKSSWSFGIYNVYG
+766 RFRGSWTFGIYNLYG
-781 RENAYTIAFED
+781 RENAYIIKFED

-807 FKFVPNITYNFKF
+807 FRWVPNITYNFKF

>member
-1 VNKISHTQRQ
+1 MQTS
-11 FKIYLSVYSLSS
+11 
-23 PLNKSLSL
+23 
-31 GFQINYFLNKHRRM
+31 FLK
-45 QATYCRIFTTIGLSV
+45 
-60 FSITA
+60 ITA
-65 FAQERR
+65 ATAALCFSTFVIAQQ
-71 TISGTVRDGKNG
+71 TYSVSGTVKDKKNG
-83 ELVIGA
+83 ELLIGV
-89 TIKVEEDPTI
+89 TVKVSEDPSI
-99 NITANE
+99 NVVANE

-113 PQGNYTIAVAYGGY
+113 PEGNYTIIISNSGY
-127 ENYRQTV
+127 KDFEQQIKV
-134 QLDQNVKL
+134 DQNIKL
-142 DLILSQEKE
+142 DLPLIQQEAISKS
-151 RTAQIDEVIISAVKK
+151 IDEVVITGIKK
-166 DKNLTSAQMGTETLS
+166 DKNLSSAQMGTETLS
-181 IKSIEKLPVLFG
+181 IKNIEKLPVLFG
-193 EKDVLK
+193 EKDVMK

-272 SSVMDVKMKDGNN
+272 SSVLDVKMKDGNN
-285 KDYNVNG
+285 QDYNVNG

-313 FIVSGRRTYADVFLK
+313 FIVSGRRTYADLFLK
-328 ATDDFKDSKL
+328 TNKDYKDNKL
-338 YFYDLNLKANYQI
+338 YFYDLNLKANYQL

-357 YMSGYFGRDVLGLG
+357 YLSAYFGRDVLGLG

-407 YKVSLT
+407 YKISLK
-413 SNDNTFGLDS
+413 SNDNVFDLNS
-423 QIQDWNLKQDFSWF
+423 KIQDWNLKQDFTWF
-437 AGNKHSVRFGLQ
+437 AGNKHSIRFGLQ
-449 SIYHTITPSSASGT
+449 SIYHTLTPSSASGT

-469 RNSRYSWENALYIN
+469 RNPRYSWENALYIN
-483 DDFKA
+483 DDYKA
-488 TEKLTVNYGLRLSM
+488 TEKLTINYGVRLSL

-513 YDNGVLT
+513 YENGNLT
-520 DSRFLEKGKFGKT
+520 ESRFLEKGKLGKT
-533 YVNLEPRITANY
+533 YVNPEPRITANY
-545 RINEVSSI
+545 RINEVSSV
-553 KGGYARNTQNLHLL
+553 KGGYSRNTQNLHLL
-567 SNSSSGNPTD
+567 SNSNSGNPTD

-582 SYSVKPEIA
+582 SYTVKPEIA

-600 NFNNNNYEINAEVYY
+600 NFKNNNYEINAEVYY
-615 KTMQNQIDFKNGA
+615 KSMQNQIDFKNGA
-628 EITFDAAADVEGE
+628 QIGFDTGSDVENE

-653 VIAKKKSGK
+653 LIAKKKSGK

-677 INGINDNN
+677 INGINNN
-685 WYNARQDKTHD
+685 EWYNARMDKTHD

-702 YELNQ
+702 YQFNE
-707 KWSFSGLFVYST
+707 KWSMSGLFLYST

-730 DLLGQTI
+730 ELNGQTI
-737 FQYSKRNADRM
+737 FQYSNRNADRM

-759 YEPNKNK
+759 YEPISNK
-766 RWKSSWSFGIYNVYG
+766 RFKGSWTFGIYNLYG
-781 RENAYTIAFED
+781 RENAYTITFED
-792 NPDNPGTTRAMQTSL
+792 NPNNPGATRAMQTSL
-807 FKFVPNITYNFKF
+807 FRWVPNITYNFKF

>member
-1 VNKISHTQRQ
+1 MAQQQAH
-11 FKIYLSVYSLSS
+11 SV
-23 PLNKSLSL
+23 
-31 GFQINYFLNKHRRM
+31 
-45 QATYCRIFTTIGLSV
+45 
-60 FSITA
+60 
-65 FAQERR
+65 
-71 TISGTVRDGKNG
+71 SGTVKDKKNG
-83 ELVIGA
+83 ELLIGV
-89 TIKVEEDPTI
+89 TVKVSDNPSI
-99 NITANE
+99 NVVANE

-113 PQGNYTIAVAYGGY
+113 PEGNHTIIISYPGY
-127 ENYRQTV
+127 KDFEQQINV
-134 QLDQNVKL
+134 EQNMKL
-142 DLILSQEKE
+142 DLFLNQEEQKSN
-151 RTAQIDEVIISAVKK
+151 AIDEVVVSGVKK
-166 DKNLTSAQMGTETLS
+166 DKNLSSAQMGTETLS
-181 IKSIEKLPVLFG
+181 IKNIEKLPVLFG
-193 EKDVLK
+193 EKDVMK

-285 KDYNVNG
+285 KGYNING

-302 VEGPIQKEKSS
+302 VEGPLQKEKSS
-313 FIVSGRRTYADVFLK
+313 FIVSGRRTYADLFLK
-328 ATDDFKDSKL
+328 SSKDYKDNKL

-351 NENNRL
+351 NENNRI
-357 YMSGYFGRDVLGLG
+357 YISGYFGRDVLGLG
-371 NTFSTDWGN
+371 DTFNTDWGN

-407 YKVSLT
+407 YKI
-413 SNDNTFGLDS
+413 GLKNNES
-423 QIQDWNLKQDFSWF
+423 EFNLNSKIQDWNLKQDFTWF

-449 SIYHTITPSSASGT
+449 SIYHTLTPSSASGT
-463 SVSSFP
+463 IVNSFP

-488 TEKLTVNYGLRLSM
+488 TEKLTINYGLRLSL

-513 YDNGVLT
+513 YENGVLT
-520 DSRFLEKGKFGKT
+520 GSQYLEKGKFGKT
-533 YVNLEPRITANY
+533 YTNLEPRITANY
-545 RINEVSSI
+545 RINEVSSV
-553 KGGYARNTQNLHLL
+553 KGGYSRNTQNLHLL

-591 DQISAGYSR
+591 DQISVGYSR
-600 NFNNNNYEINAEVYY
+600 NFNNNNYELNAEVYY
-615 KTMQNQIDFKNGA
+615 KSMQNQIDFKNGA
-628 EITFDAAADVEGE
+628 QIGFSTAADVESE

-653 VIAKKKSGK
+653 LIAKKKSGK

-677 INGINDNN
+677 IDGINDNQ
-685 WYNARQDKTHD
+685 WYNARMDKTHD
-696 LSVVAT
+696 ISVVAT
-702 YELNQ
+702 YQLNPR
-707 KWSFSGLFVYST
+707 WTLSGLFLYST
-719 GNAVTFPTGKY
+719 GNAVTFPVGKY
-730 DLLGQTI
+730 ELNGQTI
-737 FQYSKRNADRM
+737 FQYSSRNADRM

-759 YEPNKNK
+759 YEPESNK
-766 RWKSSWSFGIYNVYG
+766 RFRGSWTFGIYNLYG
-781 RENAYTIAFED
+781 RENAYTITFED
-792 NPDNPGTTRAMQTSL
+792 NPNNPGTTRAMQTSL
-807 FKFVPNITYNFKF
+807 FRWVPNITYNFKF

>member
-1 VNKISHTQRQ
+1 
-11 FKIYLSVYSLSS
+11 
-23 PLNKSLSL
+23 
-31 GFQINYFLNKHRRM
+31 M
-45 QATYCRIFTTIGLSV
+45 QAIYCRIFATIGLSV

-65 FAQERR
+65 YAQDRK

-89 TIKVEEDPTI
+89 TIKVEEDPSI

-113 PQGNYTIAVAYGGY
+113 PQGNYTISVAYGGY

-142 DLILSQEKE
+142 DLILTEQKEKVSQIE
-151 RTAQIDEVIISAVKK
+151 EVMISAVKK

-357 YMSGYFGRDVLGLG
+357 YISGYFGRDVLGLG

-423 QIQDWNLKQDFSWF
+423 QIQDWNLKQDFSCF

-463 SVSSFP
+463 SMSSFP

-488 TEKLTVNYGLRLSM
+488 TEKLTLNYGLRLSM

-520 DSRFLEKGKFGKT
+520 DSEFLEKGKFGKT

-600 NFNNNNYEINAEVYY
+600 NFNNNNYEINAEFYY
-615 KTMQNQIDFKNGA
+615 KSMQNQIDFKNGA

-653 VIAKKKSGK
+653 IIAKKKSGK

-677 INGINDNN
+677 INGINDND

-707 KWSFSGLFVYST
+707 KWSFSGLFLYST

-730 DLLGQTI
+730 ELQGQTI

-792 NPDNPGTTRAMQTSL
+792 NPNNPGTTRAMQTSL

>member
-1 VNKISHTQRQ
+1 MQTSF
-11 FKIYLSVYSLSS
+11 FKIAAASAALCFSS
-23 PLNKSLSL
+23 WA
-31 GFQINYFLNKHRRM
+31 M
-45 QATYCRIFTTIGLSV
+45 
-60 FSITA
+60 
-65 FAQERR
+65 AQQKYQV
-71 TISGTVRDGKNG
+71 SGTVKDQKNG
-83 ELVIGA
+83 ELLIGVSV
-89 TIKVEEDPTI
+89 KVAEDPSI
-99 NITANE
+99 NVIANE

-113 PQGNYTIAVAYGGY
+113 PEGNYKVIISYPGY
-127 ENYRQTV
+127 RDFEQQITV
-134 QLDQNVKL
+134 NQNIKL
-142 DLILSQEKE
+142 DLPLSQQEQAAK
-151 RTAQIDEVIISAVKK
+151 TIDEVVITGIKK

-181 IKSIEKLPVLFG
+181 IKNIEKLPVLFG
-193 EKDVLK
+193 EKDVMK

-285 KDYNVNG
+285 KDYNING

-313 FIVSGRRTYADVFLK
+313 FIVSGRRTYADLFLK
-328 ATDDFKDSKL
+328 TSKDYKDNKL

-357 YMSGYFGRDVLGLG
+357 YLSGYFGRDVLGLG

-386 WNSIINSKLF
+386 WNSIINSTLF

-407 YKVSLT
+407 YKISLT
-413 SNDNTFGLDS
+413 SNDNTFGLNS
-423 QIQDWNLKQDFSWF
+423 KIQDWNLKQDFTWF

-469 RNSRYSWENALYIN
+469 RNPRKSWENALYIN

-488 TEKLTVNYGLRLSM
+488 TEKLTINYGARLSM

-513 YDNGVLT
+513 YDNGILT
-520 DSRFLEKGKFGKT
+520 DSRYLEKGDFGKT
-533 YVNLEPRITANY
+533 YVNIEPRVTANY

-553 KGGYARNTQNLHLL
+553 KGGYSRNTQNLHLL

-582 SYSVKPEIA
+582 SYTVKPEIA
-591 DQISAGYSR
+591 DQVSLGYSR
-600 NFNNNNYEINAEVYY
+600 NFNNNNYELNAEVYY
-615 KTMQNQIDFKNGA
+615 KSMQNQIDFKNGA
-628 EITFDAAADVEGE
+628 QITFDTAADVESE

-653 VIAKKKSGK
+653 LIAKKKSGK

-677 INGINDNN
+677 IDGINDNK
-685 WYNARQDKTHD
+685 WYNARMDKTHD

-702 YELNQ
+702 YQLNP

-730 DLLGQTI
+730 QLNGQTV
-737 FQYSKRNADRM
+737 FQYSNRNADRM
-748 PAYHRMDLSAT
+748 PAYHRMDISAT
-759 YEPNKNK
+759 YEPESNK
-766 RWKSSWSFGIYNVYG
+766 RFRGSWTFGIYNLYA
-781 RENAYTIAFED
+781 RENAYTITFED
-792 NPDNPGTTRAMQTSL
+792 NPNNPGTTRAMQTSL
-807 FKFVPNITYNFKF
+807 FRLIPNITYNFKF

>member
-1 VNKISHTQRQ
+1 MQTSF
-11 FKIYLSVYSLSS
+11 FKIAAASAALCFSS
-23 PLNKSLSL
+23 WA
-31 GFQINYFLNKHRRM
+31 I
-45 QATYCRIFTTIGLSV
+45 
-60 FSITA
+60 
-65 FAQERR
+65 AQQKYQV
-71 TISGTVRDGKNG
+71 SGTVKDQKNG
-83 ELVIGA
+83 ELLIGVSV
-89 TIKVEEDPTI
+89 KVAEDPSI
-99 NITANE
+99 NVTANE

-113 PQGNYTIAVAYGGY
+113 PEGNYKVIISYPGY
-127 ENYRQTV
+127 KDFEQQITV
-134 QLDQNVKL
+134 NQNIKL
-142 DLILSQEKE
+142 DLPLNQQEQAAK
-151 RTAQIDEVIISAVKK
+151 TIDEVVITGIKK

-181 IKSIEKLPVLFG
+181 IKNIEKLPVLFG
-193 EKDVLK
+193 EKDVMK

-285 KDYNVNG
+285 KDYNING

-313 FIVSGRRTYADVFLK
+313 FIVSGRRTYADLFLK
-328 ATDDFKDSKL
+328 TSKDYKDNKL

-357 YMSGYFGRDVLGLG
+357 YLSGYFGRDVLGLG

-386 WNSIINSKLF
+386 WNSIINSTLF

-407 YKVSLT
+407 YKISLT
-413 SNDNTFGLDS
+413 SNDNTFGLNS
-423 QIQDWNLKQDFSWF
+423 KIQDWNLKQDFTWF

-469 RNSRYSWENALYIN
+469 RNPRKSWENALYIN

-488 TEKLTVNYGLRLSM
+488 TEKLTINYGVRLSM

-513 YDNGVLT
+513 YDNGILT
-520 DSRFLEKGKFGKT
+520 DSRYLEKGDFGKT
-533 YVNLEPRITANY
+533 YVNIEPRVTANY

-553 KGGYARNTQNLHLL
+553 KGGYSRNTQNLHLL

-582 SYSVKPEIA
+582 SYTVKPEIA
-591 DQISAGYSR
+591 DQVSLGYSR
-600 NFNNNNYEINAEVYY
+600 NFNNNNYELNAEVYY
-615 KTMQNQIDFKNGA
+615 KSMQNQIDFKNGA
-628 EITFDAAADVEGE
+628 QITFDTAADVESE

-653 VIAKKKSGK
+653 LIAKKKSGK

-677 INGINDNN
+677 IDGINDNK
-685 WYNARQDKTHD
+685 WYNARMDKTHD

-702 YELNQ
+702 YQLNP

-730 DLLGQTI
+730 QLNGQTV
-737 FQYSKRNADRM
+737 FQYSSRNADRM
-748 PAYHRMDLSAT
+748 PAYHRMDISAT
-759 YEPNKNK
+759 YEPESNK
-766 RWKSSWSFGIYNVYG
+766 RFRGSWTFGIYNLYA
-781 RENAYTIAFED
+781 RENAYTITFED
-792 NPDNPGTTRAMQTSL
+792 NPNNPGTTRAMQTSL
-807 FKFVPNITYNFKF
+807 FRLIPNITYNFKF